1 MRGVFEV
8 YQLRLSL
15 PHFKIRKDNM
25 ARVDTHQLI
34 QELIEGGLPQKPSEI
49 IGKAFFYSS
58 NNNEN
63 YVTKEQFAH
72 LEKEQS
78 DIKTGLAVIT
88 QTMATK
94 EDLEKL
100 RTEIKDIK
108 IDMLKWIIPL
118 ILTVLISNLAM
129 IITLFK

>member
-1 MRGVFEV
+1 
-8 YQLRLSL
+8 
-15 PHFKIRKDNM
+15 M

-49 IGKAFFYSS
+49 IGKAFLNSS

-63 YVTKEQFAH
+63 YVTKEQFTH

-78 DIKTGLAVIT
+78 DIKTHLAVIK

-94 EDLEKL
+94 
-100 RTEIKDIK
+100 TDIAEMK
-108 IDMLKWIIPL
+108 SDILKWMIPL
-118 ILTVLISNLAM
+118 FLTVLISNIAILIA
-129 IITLFK
+129 LFK

>member
-1 MRGVFEV
+1 
-8 YQLRLSL
+8 
-15 PHFKIRKDNM
+15 M

-49 IGKAFFYSS
+49 IGKAFFNSS